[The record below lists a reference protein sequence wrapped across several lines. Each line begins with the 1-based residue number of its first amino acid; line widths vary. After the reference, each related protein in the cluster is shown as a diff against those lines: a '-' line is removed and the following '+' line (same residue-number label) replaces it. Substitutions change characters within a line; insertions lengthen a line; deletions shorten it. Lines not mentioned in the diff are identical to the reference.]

1 MTSHRLGRLHD
12 LAVFLTAE
20 QNLDARL
27 GELARH
33 AAEATGAAACSIML
47 LSEGENEAPRLKLWA
62 STDEVLPASA
72 WKETAGPGESIA
84 GKVLERGAA
93 LLIADIRKS
102 EFAAHARR
110 RGDDGASF
118 ICAPIPVGS
127 RIIGVIN
134 LSGRAGAPPFGE
146 TDLATAGIV
155 ATLIGKSVQVERLE
169 TLLRS
174 RVAQLTLAREEREV
188 ANRLTDGA
196 MPPSRL
202 AKMLAKAFYQDLAAA
217 GFESGQ
223 IVEAASE
230 IITQISGD
238 IARAKKRI
246 AGRGK

>member
-1 MTSHRLGRLHD
+1 MSQNRLGRLHD

-20 QNLDARL
+20 ENLNARL

-33 AAEATGAAACSIML
+33 AAAATGAATCSIML
-47 LSEGENEAPRLKLWA
+47 LSEGESEAPRLKLWA
-62 STDEVLPASA
+62 STDQVLPASA
-72 WKETAGPGESIA
+72 WKETPGPGESIA

-93 LLIADIRKS
+93 LLIPDIRKS
-102 EFAAHARR
+102 EYAAHARHR
-110 RGDDGASF
+110 SDGGNSF
-118 ICAPIPVGS
+118 ISAPVPVGS

-134 LSGRAGAPPFGE
+134 LTSRAGAPPFDAA
-146 TDLATAGIV
+146 DLATAGIV
-155 ATLIGKSVQVERLE
+155 AALIGKSVQAERLE

-174 RVAQLTLAREEREV
+174 RVAQLTLAREEKAV

-223 IVEAASE
+223 IIEAASE

-246 AGRGK
+246 AGKGK